1 MIPNSQGHVAII
13 EQGSPNPGQ
22 WTDVKHAEPHCWAE
36 QILITLERG
45 SEPSGTKYT
54 TVRKRWEWKISCEQA
69 DVGVVRKL
77 IIVFSEFLYCRIN

>member
-1 MIPNSQGHVAII
+1 MRSI
-13 EQGSPNPGQ
+13 
-22 WTDVKHAEPHCWAE
+22 KHTGMKIQVHGIRYDDTAGVCWAE
-36 QILITLERG
+36 QIFITLERG

-69 DVGVVRKL
+69 DVGIVRKL

>member
-1 MIPNSQGHVAII
+1 MQSTKHIGMIIHVHGIRYDDTA
-13 EQGSPNPGQ
+13 G
-22 WTDVKHAEPHCWAE
+22 VCWAE

>member
-1 MIPNSQGHVAII
+1 MKIHVHGIRYDDTA
-13 EQGSPNPGQ
+13 G
-22 WTDVKHAEPHCWAE
+22 VCWAE

-54 TVRKRWEWKISCEQA
+54 TVQKRWEWKISCEQA

>member
-1 MIPNSQGHVAII
+1 MDLSLHNADGVRGLDEKQECLSYR
-13 EQGSPNPGQ
+13 
-22 WTDVKHAEPHCWAE
+22 CWAE

-45 SEPSGTKYT
+45 SKPSGTKYT